1 MKPYSREK
9 EVAMKEYQAMY
20 KKQVST
26 VCLRLWSTFIFTIL
40 YKRKGRSV
48 SKDVTERS
56 AAF

>member
-1 MKPYSREK
+1 
-9 EVAMKEYQAMY
+9 MKEYQAMC

-40 YKRKGRSV
+40 HKRKGRSV